1 MSETLRCGSC
11 EHENPPGNRFCAMCG
26 NQLATVCPRCSTPAP
41 PDARFCG
48 ACGAD
53 LHAATAAPAES
64 ERDTPLEERRVAT
77 VAFADLS
84 GFTSMSG
91 ETDPEEVR
99 ALVDRCM
106 TLLSGIVGRFGGT
119 VDKFIGD
126 AVLALWG
133 VPTAYEDHAERAVR
147 AALEMQACA
156 REHAEDF
163 GGLTLR
169 VGVNTGELMF
179 APVGPEQQ
187 RQQTVIGDV
196 VNMASRLQTSAP
208 RGGILVG
215 EETWRATRRA
225 IQYEQVEPFTVK
237 GRAVALDAWLALA
250 AVAAVP
256 TERALSDVPMVGRQ
270 RELEV
275 LAQIWDRIVEDRR
288 PHFCVVLG
296 PPGIGKS
303 RLSREFRLVIEHAGV
318 PVIVGR
324 SSPYGESTPYG
335 AFAEL
340 VKKAAEI
347 FDTDDPSTARAK
359 LDRLIASLPWR
370 GDADAGARALAVLTG
385 LGEGELDDR
394 AVLFDAA
401 QRFVEA
407 FGARQPV
414 VFGFEDLHWA
424 DPSLLALVA
433 HLARLRDVPVF
444 FLCTARPELLDE
456 DPGFGGGLPGYT
468 ALSLD
473 SLTDEA
479 SESLARELLRAHPVA
494 PAVLER
500 IGEAAGGNPLFL
512 EELSTSVA
520 EGSIDPTRVLPVSV
534 VSIIAARLDALPMR
548 QRRLLLDASVIG
560 RTFWPSLLRRLDPS
574 TDVDA
579 ALAELEAREFVRRD
593 RTSELE
599 GEDAYSFRHISL
611 REVAYNTLPKAERR
625 ERHAVVAGFAEDSFP
640 AGSRFLAPILAYHW
654 REAGDEARAIEY
666 FQQAAEQAEASWA
679 MHEAVGFYSQMVE
692 LLPDGDARLRT
703 TRMKRAIAMQK
714 FNHIRFGD
722 VVLPDDAGAADGQAG
737 KSDGVTS
744 PPIS

>member
-1 MSETLRCGSC
+1 MHCGNC
-11 EHENPPGNRFCAMCG
+11 GHENPQGNRFCAMCG
-26 NQLATVCPRCSTPAP
+26 NELAVACPRCSTPAP

-48 ACGAD
+48 SCGAA
-53 LHAATAAPAES
+53 LHDEAGAAPS
-64 ERDTPLEERRVAT
+64 EPAAPLEERRVAT
-77 VAFADLS
+77 VVFADLS

-91 ETDPEEVR
+91 ETDPEDVR

-106 TLLSGIVGRFGGT
+106 TLLSGIVDRFGGS
-119 VDKFIGD
+119 VDKIIGD

-147 AALEMQACA
+147 AALEMQTCA
-156 REHAEDF
+156 REHAEEF

-187 RQQTVIGDV
+187 QTVIGDV
-196 VNMASRLQTSAP
+196 VNIASRLQTSAP

-225 IQYEQVEPFTVK
+225 IHYDQVEPFTVK
-237 GRAVALDAWLALA
+237 GRVAPLDAWLVLE

-270 RELEV
+270 RELDV
-275 LAQIWDRIVEDRR
+275 LTQIWDRVVADRR

-296 PPGIGKS
+296 PAGIGKS
-303 RLSREFRLVIEHAGV
+303 RLCREFRVSVERVGV

-324 SSPYGESTPYG
+324 SSAYGESTPYA
-335 AFAEL
+335 AFADL

-347 FDTDDPSTARAK
+347 FDTDDPAAALTK
-359 LDRLIASLPWR
+359 LEELIASLPWR
-370 GDADAGARALAVLTG
+370 GDAPDGVRALAVLTG
-385 LGEGELDDR
+385 FGGGELDNR
-394 AVLFDAA
+394 SVLFDAA

-407 FGARQPV
+407 FASQQPV

-424 DPSLLALVA
+424 DRSLLALVE
-433 HLARLRDVPVF
+433 HIARVRDVPALI
-444 FLCTARPELLDE
+444 LCSARPELLDE
-456 DPGFGGGLPGYT
+456 QPGFGGGLPAYT

-473 SLTDEA
+473 SLTEDAAE
-479 SESLARELLRAHPVA
+479 ELTRELFRGHAVA

-520 EGSIDPTRVLPVSV
+520 EGSTDPTRVLPVSV
-534 VSIIAARLDALPMR
+534 VSIIAARFDALPAR

-560 RTFWPSLLRRLDPS
+560 RTFWPSLLQRLDPS
-574 TDVDA
+574 TDVAA
-579 ALAELEAREFVRRD
+579 ALAELEAREFIRRD

-599 GEDAYSFRHISL
+599 GDDSYSFRHISL

-625 ERHAVVAGFAEDSFP
+625 ERHAVVARFAEESFP
-640 AGSRFLAPILAYHW
+640 EGSRALAPILAYHW
-654 REAGDEARAIEY
+654 REAGDSAHAIEY
-666 FQQAAEQAEASWA
+666 FQRAAEQADASWA
-679 MHEAVGFYSQMVE
+679 KHEAVSFYSQMLD
-692 LLPDGDARLRT
+692 LLPEDDARVRT
-703 TRMKRAIAMQK
+703 TRMKRAIAMQAW
-714 FNHIRFGD
+714 NHIRFGD
-722 VVLPDDAGAADGQAG
+722 VAVPEGDEGQEDQAG
-737 KSDGVTS
+737 KSDGATS

>member
-1 MSETLRCGSC
+1 
-11 EHENPPGNRFCAMCG
+11 MCG
-26 NQLATVCPRCSTPAP
+26 NQLATVCPQCSTPAP

-48 ACGAD
+48 SCGAGLD
-53 LHAATAAPAES
+53 PAVS
-64 ERDTPLEERRVAT
+64 PPADPARDVPLEERRVAT
-77 VAFADLS
+77 VVFADLS

-106 TLLSGIVGRFGGT
+106 TLLSGIVDRFGGT
-119 VDKFIGD
+119 IDKFIGD
-126 AVLALWG
+126 AVLAVWG

-225 IQYEQVEPFTVK
+225 VDYEQVEPFTVK
-237 GRAVALDAWLALA
+237 GRAAPLDAWLALEA
-250 AVAAVP
+250 LAAVP
-256 TERALSDVPMVGRQ
+256 TERTLSDVPMVGRQ

-275 LAQIWDRIVEDRR
+275 LTQIWDRVAADRR

-296 PPGIGKS
+296 PAGIGKS
-303 RLSREFRLVIEHAGV
+303 RLCREFRVSVERAGV

-335 AFAEL
+335 AFADL

-347 FDTDDPSTARAK
+347 FDTDDPSAALVK
-359 LDRLIASLPWR
+359 LDERIASLPWR
-370 GDADAGARALAVLTG
+370 GDAAEGVRALAVLTG
-385 LGEGELDDR
+385 LGEGELDNR
-394 AVLFDAA
+394 SVLFDAA

-407 FGARQPV
+407 FGSQRPV

-424 DPSLLALVA
+424 DRSLLALVE
-433 HLARLRDVPVF
+433 HVARVRDVPVF
-444 FLCTARPELLDE
+444 ILCSARPELLDE
-456 DPGFGGGLPGYT
+456 QPGFGGGLPAYT

-473 SLTDEA
+473 SLTDDAAE
-479 SESLARELLRAHPVA
+479 ELTRELFRGRAVA

-500 IGEAAGGNPLFL
+500 IGDAAGGNPLFL

-520 EGSIDPTRVLPVSV
+520 EGSTDPTRVLPVSV
-534 VSIIAARLDALPMR
+534 ISIIAARFDALPAR

-560 RTFWPSLLRRLDPS
+560 RTFWPSLLQRLDPT

-579 ALAELEAREFVRRD
+579 ALAELEAREFIRRD

-599 GEDAYSFRHISL
+599 GDDSYSFRHISL

-625 ERHAVVAGFAEDSFP
+625 ERHAVVARFAEESFP
-640 AGSRFLAPILAYHW
+640 EGSRALAPILAYHW
-654 REAGDEARAIEY
+654 REAGDSARAIEY
-666 FQQAAEQAEASWA
+666 FQRAAEQADAAWA
-679 MHEAVGFYSQMVE
+679 KHEAVGFYSQMLD
-692 LLPDGDARLRT
+692 LLPEDDARVRT
-703 TRMKRAIAMQK
+703 TRMKRAIAMQAW
-714 FNHIRFGD
+714 NHIRFGD
-722 VVLPDDAGAADGQAG
+722 VAVPESEEGQAG
-737 KSDGVTS
+737 KSDGATS